1 VGRPD
6 GFKTVHANPNSHLS
20 PSFPPSLPPS
30 LLQFLFPALHKLL
43 LRKARLA
50 SDLVLASL
58 LTALVLLLL
67 ALEVFWLPMGLCVC
81 LATLLGTWRCK
92 EALSALFLPVY
103 MLNAVMSGR
112 A

>member
-1 VGRPD
+1 LALTAP
-6 GFKTVHANPNSHLS
+6 A
-20 PSFPPSLPPS
+20 PSLPQV
-30 LLQFLFPALHKLL
+30 LLPALHHLL
-43 LRKARLA
+43 RRKARLA

-67 ALEVFWLPMGLCVC
+67 VLEAFWLPMGLCVC
-81 LATLLGTWRCK
+81 LATLLGTGRCK

-103 MLNAVMSGR
+103 MMNAIMGGR